1 MTNEQIIQA
10 AKLAVVAMDEKT
22 RAAFI
27 EAFEEGNTEVSEAI
41 ATSFAIE
48 GAQRQIR
55 LCHAALE
62 SSRIFEGVCEIV
74 YDKLAS

>member
-1 MTNEQIIQA
+1 MTNEQIMQA
-10 AKLAVVAMDEKT
+10 AKLAIAAMDEKT

-27 EAFEEGNTEVSEAI
+27 QAFEDGNTEVSETI

-62 SSRIFEGVCEIV
+62 SSRIMDGVCDIV
-74 YDKLAS
+74 YDMVAA